1 MFVPV
6 SLVPKKTF
14 SWIHLSQENLRMSS
28 WVKHWELDGSLGK
41 VSHQS
46 IPVWNAQEEEF
57 RIIILSY
64 VISVSFCFFFFIS
77 LGPATRCEYLHLW
90 PHSQYSGKKIFCDV
104 FNVVF
109 VPPIIIYKVEV
120 YSCKSVFRRKKNQSI
135 F

>member
-14 SWIHLSQENLRMSS
+14 SWIHLSQEDLRMSS

-41 VSHQS
+41 VSRQS

-64 VISVSFCFFFFIS
+64 VISVLFWFFFFFLLDQQPGVSIYIYDLTHNIQEKRFFVMFSVLSSFLLS
-77 LGPATRCEYLHLW
+77 LSTW
-90 PHSQYSGKKIFCDV
+90 
-104 FNVVF
+104 
-109 VPPIIIYKVEV
+109 
-120 YSCKSVFRRKKNQSI
+120 
-135 F
+135 